1 MDVMEQQLSKM
12 KEGYELLNLNPEQI
26 FSFPEGIPGFEK
38 IKQYCILVSEKERPF
53 GHLSALG
60 SFNLEFIV
68 INPWYVKSD
77 YNPEISDD
85 DIAFIGSPAQ
95 SEILMLSIVALGEPI
110 SESTVNLMAPV
121 IINLKTRVGRQVA
134 IRNFKEYSNQQ
145 PIVTSSG
152 TARSNDVPDRSASK

>member
-1 MDVMEQQLSKM
+1 MDVMEQQLNKM
-12 KEGYELLNLNPEQI
+12 KEGYELLNLKPEQI

-38 IKQYCILVSEKERPF
+38 IKEYCILAREEEKPF

-68 INPWYVKSD
+68 INPWYVKPD

-85 DIAFIGSPAQ
+85 DVAFLGSP
-95 SEILMLSIVALGEPI
+95 SPNEILILAIVALGEPI
-110 SESTVNLMAPV
+110 NESTVNLMAPV
-121 IINLKTRVGRQVA
+121 VVSLKTRVGKQVA

-145 PIVTSSG
+145 PIVAA
-152 TARSNDVPDRSASK
+152 ARASEQHNAPDAGAAT